1 MTGPHESILGR
12 RIDRVM
18 ETTLT
23 HRPTHFDV
31 ADKDVR
37 LNGSLVDL
45 DPQTGRASGI
55 RRIVVTEAEA
65 RRLAEV

>member
-1 MTGPHESILGR
+1 
-12 RIDRVM
+12 M

-31 ADKDVR
+31 ADNDVR

-45 DPQTGRASGI
+45 DPQSGRALGI
-55 RRIVVTEAEA
+55 RRIVVNEAEA
-65 RRLAEV
+65 LRLAEA